1 MDITKVIKQSELHPE
16 VDSIISKTLANTES
30 GYKYLYS
37 LKGSIPKELYAYH
50 LRRIWNMK
58 TDGLSLDLALQ
69 MFEGIEPEDIMFDEE
84 LDAIKQFDDY
94 ITIYRGASTTEEV
107 PRLSWT
113 LRKSVAT
120 NNSDF
125 ANSRLFIAKVPKKDI
140 LLYLAKDCDEE
151 EVVVHVTEG
160 YEIVDDPLARR

>member
-1 MDITKVIKQSELHPE
+1 MIKQSELHPE
-16 VDSIISKTLANTES
+16 VDSIISKTLANTEA
-30 GYKYLYS
+30 GYEYLYS

-50 LRRIWNMK
+50 LRKIWNMK
-58 TDGLSLDLALQ
+58 TDGLSLELALR
-69 MFEGIEPEDIMFDEE
+69 MFEGVQPEDIMYEEELEAIEQFDE
-84 LDAIKQFDDY
+84 Y
-94 ITIYRGASTTEEV
+94 ITIYRGASTAEKV

-120 NNSDF
+120 NSSDF
-125 ANSRLFIAKVPKKDI
+125 ANGRLFIAKIPKKDI

-160 YEIVDDPLARR
+160 YEIVDEQQGRRIK